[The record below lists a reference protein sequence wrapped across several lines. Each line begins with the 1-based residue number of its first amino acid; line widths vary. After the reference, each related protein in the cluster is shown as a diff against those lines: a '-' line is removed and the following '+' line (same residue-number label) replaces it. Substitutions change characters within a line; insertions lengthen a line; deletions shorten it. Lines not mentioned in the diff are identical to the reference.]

1 MKNLFLSIFSL
12 FSIYMS
18 ASAKDPVKNIVLK
31 NPANIVVE
39 EPYPCTVTLLVYN
52 GGSVPVDVKVK
63 FSNDKTQKDCDAFGK
78 VQDDKL
84 QKDLGK
90 NFTVKVSATL
100 SDK

>member
-18 ASAKDPVKNIVLK
+18 ASATDPVKNIVLQI
-31 NPANIVVE
+31 PANAVVE
-39 EPYPCTVTLLVYN
+39 EPYPCTATLLIYN
-52 GGSVPVDVKVK
+52 GGTTPVNLEVK

-78 VQDDKL
+78 AEGDKL
-84 QKDLGK
+84 QKKLGK
-90 NFTVKVSATL
+90 NFTVKVTATL